1 MCISDCCYVR
11 ETHLPITDV
20 KEQALSRSDDFPRPT
35 RITKQS
41 STEISPALGRIWF
54 NFTNGTAIYSLDLYS
69 GEVVSANVD
78 NRIHYISKS
87 LSPYL

>member
-1 MCISDCCYVR
+1 M
-11 ETHLPITDV
+11 
-20 KEQALSRSDDFPRPT
+20 KEQTLSKSDDFPRPT

-41 STEISPALGRIWF
+41 STEISPALGHIWF
-54 NFTNGTAIYSLDLYS
+54 NFTNGIAIQLDLYA

-87 LSPYL
+87 LSPYF